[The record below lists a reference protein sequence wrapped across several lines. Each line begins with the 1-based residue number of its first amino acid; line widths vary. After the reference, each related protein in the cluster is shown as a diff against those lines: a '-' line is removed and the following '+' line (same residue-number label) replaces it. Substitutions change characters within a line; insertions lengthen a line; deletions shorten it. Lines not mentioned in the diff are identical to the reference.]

1 MSADWPGTLALAASF
16 DQMARNIIFESKK
29 LGQNVEGVKQ
39 NDAHVTVHYYY
50 NNKTVNGKD
59 FVGFLQSK
67 DDRLDFLA

>member
-29 LGQNVEGVKQ
+29 LGQNVE

-59 FVGFLQSK
+59 FVGFLQNK